1 MRIHFTGLDPFPKK
15 GLPMSYRILAPGKLG
30 YTCESASF
38 QEAMKNKIDL
48 IAADVG
54 SIDPGPY
61 YLGAG
66 KSYAEKAILK
76 RDFTLMLDG
85 ALQQQCPL
93 LLGSCG
99 LSGDTAH
106 MQIMVDMIKEVLA
119 EKGVKDLKVAVIS
132 GHVDNGLVLDHL
144 EQLTPLG
151 RMPAVTPEMVQGS
164 AIVAQ
169 MGIAPFIKALEMGA
183 QVVLAG
189 RACDVAIFAA
199 DPVRRGLDAGL
210 AYHAGHVLECGAI
223 ACDPGSA
230 SDGLIAEF
238 RNDRSVV
245 FTPPNPKR
253 KATVY
258 SIAAHSLYEEDHPA
272 LQYYPEGISTY
283 EHTQYFQVGER
294 SAGLKG
300 SLFVQRPLDIKL
312 EGSIKVGE
320 RFVSLLFLKDFREVP
335 EKYPVYGR
343 NGVMARPVSAQ
354 EQEIGILI
362 RVQSPQEESARAL
375 LTVIKGYFMH
385 YGFPGRKATAG
396 NLAFPI
402 SPSEINYR
410 EPGGDFASFI
420 IAGTRDPYF
429 QTSFAA
435 IREGVLTLARQNFPQ
450 LLTDCHLEIIVTG
463 RETPVLYLETVE
475 KTKEAAQA
483 RHNEE
488 LANLSRFLD
497 PARPS
502 MTCLYAGEAY
512 IWSIYHLLRDA
523 ETIKHRLFPITL
535 YHADGSNW
543 EVLEQAEAAS
553 AYGDVGLS
561 RYDGFLEEDKV
572 DVITPLPQTGDPKG
586 SKPLRDMAR
595 VIRSKN
601 AKVNKMTYDIFFNS
615 EEDYQ
620 LALRS
625 NAFTREAMAQTL
637 GVPLSDIIGCYRA
650 DNCQAIKISTYRKL
664 ISGSPGER
672 DVFGAQ
678 QHLPL
683 LLLDIPIF

>member
-1 MRIHFTGLDPFPKK
+1 MT
-15 GLPMSYRILAPGKLG
+15 YRILSPGKLG
-30 YTCESASF
+30 YTCEAASF
-38 QEAMKNKIDL
+38 QEAMKTKIDV

-76 RDFTLMLDG
+76 RDFTLMLEG
-85 ALQQQCPL
+85 ALRQQCPL

-99 LSGDTAH
+99 LSGDTPH
-106 MQIMVDMIKEVLA
+106 LEIMVDMVKEVLA
-119 EKGVKDLKVAVIS
+119 EKGIKNLKVAVIS
-132 GHVDNGLVLDHL
+132 GHVDNQLVLDHL
-144 EQLTPLG
+144 SQLTPLG
-151 RMPAVTPEMVQGS
+151 RMPAVTPEMVQQS
-164 AIVAQ
+164 AIVSQ

-189 RACDVAIFAA
+189 RACNVAIFAA

-238 RNDRSVV
+238 RDDQSVV

-272 LQYYPEGISTY
+272 LQYYPEGVSTY
-283 EHTQYFQVGER
+283 EHTQYFQAGER
-294 SAGLKG
+294 TAGLKG
-300 SLFVQRPLDIKL
+300 SLFVQRPLDTKL
-312 EGSIKVGE
+312 EGSMKVGE
-320 RFVSLLFLKDFREVP
+320 RFVSLLFLKDLQDVP
-335 EKYPVYGR
+335 ENYPVYGR
-343 NGVMARPVSAQ
+343 NGVEVRPVSAQ
-354 EQEIGILI
+354 EQEVGILI
-362 RVQSPQEESARAL
+362 KAQSPQEESARAL
-375 LTVIKGYFMH
+375 LTVIKGYIMH

-410 EPGGDFASFI
+410 EASGDFVSFI

-429 QTSFAA
+429 QSSFAA

-450 LLTDCHLEIIVTG
+450 LLEACQLEITVTG
-463 RETPVLYLETVE
+463 REAPVLYLETVE
-475 KTKEAAQA
+475 KTKEDAQA

-488 LANLSRFLD
+488 LASLSGFLD
-497 PARPS
+497 PAQPS

-512 IWSIYHLLRDA
+512 TWSIYHLLREA
-523 ETIKHRLFPITL
+523 EIIKHQLFPITL
-535 YHADGSNW
+535 YRADGSNW
-543 EVLEQAEAAS
+543 EVLEQTEAAS
-553 AYGDVGLS
+553 AYRGVGLS
-561 RYDGFLEEDKV
+561 QYDGSLEEAKV
-572 DVITPLPQTGDPKG
+572 DAITPFTHSGEPQG
-586 SKPLRDMAR
+586 SKPLKDMAR

-615 EEDYQ
+615 AEDYQ

-625 NAFTREAMAQTL
+625 NAFTKEAMARTL
-637 GVPLSDIIGCYRA
+637 GISVADVIGCYRA
-650 DNCQAIKISTYRKL
+650 DNCQAIKISTYRPL
-664 ISGSPGER
+664 ISGSPGDR

-683 LLLDIPIF
+683 LLMDIPVF

>member
-1 MRIHFTGLDPFPKK
+1 MT
-15 GLPMSYRILAPGKLG
+15 YRILSPGKLG
-30 YTCESASF
+30 YTCEAASF
-38 QEAMKNKIDL
+38 QEAMQTKIDV

-76 RDFTLMLDG
+76 RDFSMMLDG
-85 ALQQQCPL
+85 ALRQQCPL

-99 LSGDTAH
+99 LSGDTPH
-106 MQIMVDMIKEVLA
+106 LEIMVDMVKEVLE

-132 GHVDNGLVLDHL
+132 GHVDNRLVLDHL
-144 EQLTPLG
+144 SRLTPLG
-151 RMPAVTPEMVQGS
+151 QMPALTPEMVQQS
-164 AIVAQ
+164 AIVSQ
-169 MGIAPFIKALEMGA
+169 IGIAPFIKALEMGA

-189 RACDVAIFAA
+189 RSCDVAIFAA
-199 DPVRRGLDAGL
+199 DPVRRGLDPGL

-238 RNDRSVV
+238 RDNQNVV
-245 FTPPNPKR
+245 FTPPNPLR

-272 LQYYPEGISTY
+272 LQYYPEGVSTY
-283 EHTQYFQVGER
+283 EHTQYFQVDER
-294 SAGLKG
+294 TAGIKD

-320 RFVSLLFLKDFREVP
+320 RFVSLLFLKELQDVP
-335 EKYPVYGR
+335 ENYPVYGR
-343 NGVMARPVSAQ
+343 NGVMVRPVTPQ
-354 EQEIGILI
+354 EQEIGLLI
-362 RVQSPQEESARAL
+362 KATSPQEESARAL

-410 EPGGDFASFI
+410 EAGGDFVSFI

-429 QTSFAA
+429 QNSFAA

-450 LLTDCHLEIIVTG
+450 LLEASHLEIIVTG
-463 RETPVLYLETVE
+463 REVPVLYLETVE
-475 KTKEAAQA
+475 KTKEAARA

-488 LANLSRFLD
+488 LARLSGFLD
-497 PARPS
+497 MAQAS
-502 MTCLYAGEAY
+502 MQGLYVGEAY
-512 IWSIYHLLRDA
+512 TWSIYHLLREA
-523 ETIKHRLFPITL
+523 EIIKHRLFPITL
-535 YHADGSNW
+535 YRADGRNW
-543 EVLEQAEAAS
+543 EVLEQTEAAS
-553 AYGDVGLS
+553 AYGEVGLS
-561 RYDGFLEEDKV
+561 QYDGYLEEDKV
-572 DVITPLPQTGDPKG
+572 NAITPFPQTSAPRG
-586 SKPLRDMAR
+586 SKPLKDMAR

-615 EEDYQ
+615 QEDYQ

-625 NAFTREAMAQTL
+625 NAFTKEAVAQTL
-637 GVPLSDIIGCYRA
+637 GVPLADVIGCYRA
-650 DNCQAIKISTYRKL
+650 DNCQAIKISTYRQL

-683 LLLDIPIF
+683 LLMNIPVF

>member
-1 MRIHFTGLDPFPKK
+1 MT
-15 GLPMSYRILAPGKLG
+15 YRILSPGKLG
-30 YTCESASF
+30 YTCEAASF
-38 QEAMKNKIDL
+38 QEAMNTKIDV

-76 RDFTLMLDG
+76 RDFSLMLDG
-85 ALQQQCPL
+85 ALRQQCPL

-99 LSGDTAH
+99 LSGDTPH
-106 MQIMVDMIKEVLA
+106 MEIMVDMVKEVFE
-119 EKGVKDLKVAVIS
+119 EKGIKNLKVAVIS
-132 GHVDNGLVLDHL
+132 GHVDNQIVLDHL
-144 EQLTPLG
+144 GQLTPLG
-151 RMPAVTPEMVQGS
+151 RMPAVTQEMVQQS
-164 AIVAQ
+164 AIVSQ

-210 AYHAGHVLECGAI
+210 AYHTGHVLECGAI

-238 RNDRSVV
+238 RDDQSVV
-245 FTPPNPKR
+245 FTPPNPIR

-272 LQYYPEGISTY
+272 LQYYPEGVSTY
-283 EHTQYFQVGER
+283 EHTQYFQADER
-294 SAGLKG
+294 TAGIKG
-300 SLFVQRPLDIKL
+300 SLFVQRPLDTKL

-320 RFVSLLFLKDFREVP
+320 RFVSLLFLQDFKEVP

-343 NGVMARPVSAQ
+343 NGVEVRPVSPQ
-354 EQEIGILI
+354 EQEIGLLI
-362 RVQSPQEESARAL
+362 KVSSPQEESARAL

-410 EPGGDFASFI
+410 EPEGDFVSFI

-429 QTSFAA
+429 QSSFAS

-450 LLTDCHLEIIVTG
+450 LLEACHLEITVTG
-463 RETPVLYLETVE
+463 REAPVLYLETVE

-488 LANLSRFLD
+488 LARLSRFLD
-497 PARPS
+497 PAQPS
-502 MTCLYAGEAY
+502 MKCLYAGEAY
-512 IWSIYHLLRDA
+512 TWSIYHLWREA
-523 ETIKHRLFPITL
+523 EIIKHQLFPITL

-543 EVLEQAEAAS
+543 EVLEKTEAAS
-553 AYGDVGLS
+553 AYQGVGLS
-561 RYDGFLEEDKV
+561 QYDGYLEEDKV
-572 DVITPLPQTGDPKG
+572 DNITPFPHSGEPQG
-586 SKPLRDMAR
+586 SKPLKDMAR

-625 NAFTREAMAQTL
+625 NAFTREAMARTL
-637 GVPLSDIIGCYRA
+637 GISVADMIGCYGA
-650 DNCQAIKISTYRKL
+650 DNCQAIKISTYRPL
-664 ISGSPGER
+664 ISGSPGDR

-678 QHLPL
+678 QQLPL
-683 LLLDIPIF
+683 LLMNIPIF

>member
-1 MRIHFTGLDPFPKK
+1 MT
-15 GLPMSYRILAPGKLG
+15 YRILSPGKLG
-30 YTCESASF
+30 YTCEAASF
-38 QEAMKNKIDL
+38 QEAMKTKIDV

-99 LSGDTAH
+99 LSGDTPH
-106 MQIMVDMIKEVLA
+106 MEIMVDMVKEVFE
-119 EKGVKDLKVAVIS
+119 EKGIKNLKVAVIS
-132 GHVDNGLVLDHL
+132 GHVDNQLVLDHL
-144 EQLTPLG
+144 DQLTPLG
-151 RMPAVTPEMVQGS
+151 RMPAVTPEMVQQS
-164 AIVAQ
+164 AIVSQ
-169 MGIAPFIKALEMGA
+169 MGIAPFIKALELGA

-210 AYHAGHVLECGAI
+210 AYHTGHVLECGAI

-238 RNDRSVV
+238 RDDQSVV
-245 FTPPNPKR
+245 FTPPNPNR

-272 LQYYPEGISTY
+272 LQYYPEGVSTY
-283 EHTQYFQVGER
+283 EHTQYFQAGER
-294 SAGLKG
+294 TAGLKG
-300 SLFVQRPLDIKL
+300 SLFVQRPLDTKL
-312 EGSIKVGE
+312 EGSMKVGE
-320 RFVSLLFLKDFREVP
+320 RFVSLLFLKDLQDVP

-343 NGVMARPVSAQ
+343 NGVEVRPVTPQ
-354 EQEIGILI
+354 ENEIGLLI
-362 RVQSPQEESARAL
+362 KVESPQEESARAL
-375 LTVIKGYFMH
+375 LTVIKGYIMH

-410 EPGGDFASFI
+410 APGGEFVSFI

-429 QTSFAA
+429 QSSFAA

-450 LLTDCHLEIIVTG
+450 VLEACQLEITVTG
-463 RETPVLYLETVE
+463 REAPVLYLETVE

-488 LANLSRFLD
+488 LAHLSGFLD
-497 PARPS
+497 PAKPS
-502 MTCLYAGEAY
+502 MQGLYAGEAY
-512 IWSIYHLLRDA
+512 TWSIYHLWREA
-523 ETIKHRLFPITL
+523 EIIKHQLFPLTL
-535 YHADGSNW
+535 YRADGSNW
-543 EVLEQAEAAS
+543 EVLEQTEAAS
-553 AYGDVGLS
+553 AYSGVGLS
-561 RYDGFLEEDKV
+561 QYDGSLEEANV
-572 DVITPLPQTGDPKG
+572 DAITPFPHSGEPQG
-586 SKPLRDMAR
+586 SKPLKDMAR

-625 NAFTREAMAQTL
+625 NAFTKEAMARTL
-637 GVPLSDIIGCYRA
+637 GISVADVIGCYGA
-650 DNCQAIKISTYRKL
+650 DDCQAIKISTYRRL

-678 QHLPL
+678 QQLPL
-683 LLLDIPIF
+683 LLMNIPVF

>member
-1 MRIHFTGLDPFPKK
+1 MT
-15 GLPMSYRILAPGKLG
+15 YRILAPGKLG
-30 YTCESASF
+30 YTCEAASF
-38 QEAMKNKIDL
+38 QEAMKTKIDL

-54 SIDPGPY
+54 SVDPGPY

-85 ALQQQCPL
+85 ALEQQCPL

-99 LSGDTAH
+99 LSGDTPH
-106 MQIMVDMIKEVLA
+106 LEIMVDIVKEVLA
-119 EKGVKDLKVAVIS
+119 EKGVKNLKVAVIS
-132 GHVDNGLVLDHL
+132 GHVDNRLILDNL
-144 EQLTPLG
+144 ARLTPLG
-151 RMPAVTPEMVQGS
+151 RMPALTPEMVQQS
-164 AIVAQ
+164 AIVSQ

-199 DPVRRGLDAGL
+199 DPVRRGLDPGL
-210 AYHAGHVLECGAI
+210 AYHTGHVLECGAI

-230 SDGLIAEF
+230 SDGLIAEL
-238 RNDRSVV
+238 RDDGSVA
-245 FTPPNPKR
+245 FTPPNSIR

-272 LQYYPEGISTY
+272 LQYYPEGVSTY
-283 EHTQYFQVGER
+283 EHTQYFQVDER
-294 SAGLKG
+294 TAGIKG
-300 SLFVQRPLDIKL
+300 SLFVKRPLDTKL
-312 EGSIKVGE
+312 EGSIKLGE
-320 RFVSLLFLKDFREVP
+320 RFVSLLFLKNLQEVP
-335 EKYPVYGR
+335 ENYPVYGR
-343 NGVMARPVSAQ
+343 NGVMVRPVTPQ
-354 EQEIGILI
+354 EQEIGLLI
-362 RVQSPQEESARAL
+362 KVKGPQEESARAL

-385 YGFPGRKATAG
+385 YGFPGRRATAG

-410 EPGGDFASFI
+410 EPGGDFVSFI

-429 QTSFAA
+429 QSSFAA
-435 IREGVLTLARQNFPQ
+435 IREGVLTLARQNFPR
-450 LLTDCHLEIIVTG
+450 LLEASHLEITVTD

-475 KTKEAAQA
+475 KTKEATQA

-488 LANLSRFLD
+488 LAQLSRFLD
-497 PARPS
+497 QAKPS
-502 MTCLYAGEAY
+502 MTGLYAGEAY
-512 IWSIYHLLRDA
+512 TWSIYHLLHEADI
-523 ETIKHRLFPITL
+523 IKRQLFPITL
-535 YHADGSNW
+535 YRANGRNW
-543 EVLEQAEAAS
+543 EVLETAEAAS
-553 AYGDVGLS
+553 AYRGVGLS
-561 RYDGFLEEDKV
+561 RCDGSLEEAQV
-572 DVITPLPQTGDPKG
+572 DVITPFPQTGAAQG
-586 SKPLRDMAR
+586 SKSLKDMAR

-625 NAFTREAMAQTL
+625 NAFTKEAVAQTL
-637 GVPLSDIIGCYRA
+637 GISVADVIGCYRA
-650 DNCQAIKISTYRKL
+650 DNCQAIKISTYRPR
-664 ISGSPGER
+664 IAGSPGER

-683 LLLDIPIF
+683 LLMNIPVF

>member
-1 MRIHFTGLDPFPKK
+1 VT
-15 GLPMSYRILAPGKLG
+15 YRILSPGKLG
-30 YTCESASF
+30 YTCEAASF
-38 QEAMKNKIDL
+38 HEAMKTKIDL

-76 RDFTLMLDG
+76 RDFSLMLDG
-85 ALQQQCPL
+85 ALLQQCPL

-106 MQIMVDMIKEVLA
+106 MQIMVDMVKEVLA
-119 EKGVKDLKVAVIS
+119 EKGVNGLKVAVIS
-132 GHVDNGLVLDHL
+132 GHVDNGMALDRL
-144 EQLTPLG
+144 NRFTPLG
-151 RMPAVTPEMVQGS
+151 RMPVLTPEMVRQS
-164 AIVAQ
+164 AVVAQ

-210 AYHAGHVLECGAI
+210 AYHAGHVLECGAV

-238 RNDRSVV
+238 RDDGSVV

-272 LQYYPEGISTY
+272 LQYYPEGVATY
-283 EHTQYFQVGER
+283 ERTEYFQAGER
-294 SAGLKG
+294 VAGIKG

-320 RFVSLLFLKDFREVP
+320 RFVSLLFLTDFREVP

-343 NGVMARPVSAQ
+343 NGVMVRSATSQ
-354 EQEIGILI
+354 EREIGLLI
-362 RVQSPQEESARAL
+362 RVKSPEEESARAL

-410 EPGGDFASFI
+410 ETDGDFVSFI
-420 IAGTRDPYF
+420 VAGTRDPYF
-429 QTSFAA
+429 QSSFAA
-435 IREGVLTLARQNFPQ
+435 IEEGVRTLARQNFPR
-450 LLTDCHLEIIVTG
+450 LLDACRLEIAVTG
-463 RETPVLYLETVE
+463 REAPLLYLETVE
-475 KTKEAAQA
+475 RTKEAALA
-483 RHNEE
+483 RHHEE
-488 LANLSRFLD
+488 LAGLSRFLD

-502 MTCLYAGEAY
+502 MKCLYAGEAY
-512 IWSIYHLLRDA
+512 TWSIYHLCHDA
-523 ETIKHRLFPITL
+523 DLIKHHLFPITL
-535 YHADGSNW
+535 YRADGSAW
-543 EVLEQAEAAS
+543 EVLEKAEAAS
-553 AYGDVGLS
+553 AFGSVGLS
-561 RYDGFLEEDKV
+561 RYDGSLEEDRV
-572 DVITPLPQTGDPKG
+572 DVITPAAHTGSPRG
-586 SKPLRDMAR
+586 RKPLMDMAR

-601 AKVNKMTYDIFFNS
+601 AKVNKMTYDIFFDT

-620 LALRS
+620 SALRS
-625 NAFTREAMAQTL
+625 NAFTKEAVAQTL
-637 GVPLSDIIGCYRA
+637 GIPLADVIGCYRA
-650 DNCQAIKISTYRKL
+650 DNCRAIKISTYRRL

-683 LLLDIPIF
+683 LLLEIAVY

>member
-1 MRIHFTGLDPFPKK
+1 MT
-15 GLPMSYRILAPGKLG
+15 YRILAPGKLG
-30 YTCESASF
+30 YTCEAASF
-38 QEAMKNKIDL
+38 QEAMKTKIDI

-99 LSGDTAH
+99 LSGDTRH
-106 MQIMVDMIKEVLA
+106 MEIMVDMVKEVLA
-119 EKGVKDLKVAVIS
+119 EKGIKNLKVAVIS
-132 GHVDNGLVLDHL
+132 GHVDNQLVLDHL
-144 EQLTPLG
+144 DQLTPLG
-151 RMPAVTPEMVQGS
+151 RMPAVTPEMVQQS
-164 AIVAQ
+164 AIVSQ

-199 DPVRRGLDAGL
+199 DPVRRGLDPGL

-238 RNDRSVV
+238 RDDQSVV
-245 FTPPNPKR
+245 FTPPNPIR

-272 LQYYPEGISTY
+272 LQYYPEGVSTY
-283 EHTQYFQVGER
+283 EHTQYFQAGER
-294 SAGLKG
+294 TAGLKG
-300 SLFVQRPLDIKL
+300 SLFVQRPLDTKL
-312 EGSIKVGE
+312 EGSMKVGE
-320 RFVSLLFLKDFREVP
+320 RFVSLLFLKDLQDVP

-343 NGVMARPVSAQ
+343 NGVEVRPVSAR
-354 EQEIGILI
+354 EQEIGLLI
-362 RVQSPQEESARAL
+362 KAQSPQEEAAQAL
-375 LTVIKGYFMH
+375 LTVIKGYIMH

-410 EPGGDFASFI
+410 EPEGDFVSFI

-429 QTSFAA
+429 QGSFAA

-450 LLTDCHLEIIVTG
+450 LLEACQLEITVTG
-463 RETPVLYLETVE
+463 REEPVLYLETVE

-488 LANLSRFLD
+488 LARLSRFLA
-497 PARPS
+497 PAKPS
-502 MTCLYAGEAY
+502 MTGLYAGEAY
-512 IWSIYHLLRDA
+512 TWSIYHLWREA
-523 ETIKHRLFPITL
+523 EIIKHQLFPITL
-535 YHADGSNW
+535 YRADGSNW
-543 EVLEQAEAAS
+543 EILEQTETAS
-553 AYGDVGLS
+553 AYGGVGLS
-561 RYDGFLEEDKV
+561 QYAGSLEETKV
-572 DVITPLPQTGDPKG
+572 DAITPFSHSGAPQG
-586 SKPLRDMAR
+586 SKPLKDMAR

-625 NAFTREAMAQTL
+625 NAFTKEAVARTL
-637 GVPLSDIIGCYRA
+637 AISVADVIGCYGA
-650 DNCQAIKISTYRKL
+650 DDCQAIKISTYRPL

-678 QHLPL
+678 QQLPL
-683 LLLDIPIF
+683 LLLEIPIF

>member
-1 MRIHFTGLDPFPKK
+1 MT
-15 GLPMSYRILAPGKLG
+15 YRILSPGKLG
-30 YTCESASF
+30 YTCEAVSF
-38 QEAMKNKIDL
+38 QEAMKTKIDL

-66 KSYAEKAILK
+66 KSYAEKVILK
-76 RDFTLMLDG
+76 RDFSLMLDG

-99 LSGDTAH
+99 LSGDTPH
-106 MQIMVDMIKEVLA
+106 LEIMVDTVKEVLA
-119 EKGVKDLKVAVIS
+119 EKGVHDLKVAVIS
-132 GHVDNGLVLDHL
+132 GHVDNQMVLDHL
-144 EQLTPLG
+144 GQLSPLG
-151 RMPAVTPEMVQGS
+151 RMPALTPEMVQQS

-199 DPVRRGLDAGL
+199 DPVRRGLDPGL

-238 RNDRSVV
+238 RDDQSVV

-253 KATVY
+253 EATVY

-272 LQYYPEGISTY
+272 LQYYPEGVSTY

-294 SAGLKG
+294 TAGIKG
-300 SLFVQRPLDIKL
+300 SLFVQSPLDIKL

-320 RFVSLLFLKDFREVP
+320 RFVSLLFLKDLQDVP

-343 NGVMARPVSAQ
+343 NGVMVRPVTPR
-354 EQEIGILI
+354 EQEIGLLI
-362 RVQSPQEESARAL
+362 KVKSPQKESARAL

-410 EPGGDFASFI
+410 ELGGDFVCFI

-429 QTSFAA
+429 QDSFAA
-435 IREGVLTLARQNFPQ
+435 IQEGVLTLGRQNFPQ
-450 LLTDCHLEIIVTG
+450 LLKACHLEITITG

-475 KTKEAAQA
+475 KTKEGAQA

-488 LANLSRFLD
+488 LAFLSRFLN
-497 PARPS
+497 PMQPS
-502 MTCLYAGEAY
+502 MKCLYAGEAY
-512 IWSIYHLLRDA
+512 AWSIYHLWRAA
-523 ETIKHRLFPITL
+523 EIIQHQLFPITL
-535 YHADGSNW
+535 YRADGSNW
-543 EVLEQAEAAS
+543 DILEQTEAAS
-553 AYGDVGLS
+553 AYRDVGLS
-561 RYDGFLEEDKV
+561 RYNGSLEEAKV
-572 DVITPLPQTGDPKG
+572 DAIALFPHSGGLQG
-586 SKPLRDMAR
+586 SKPLKDIAR

-601 AKVNKMTYDIFFNS
+601 AKVNRMTYDIFFNS
-615 EEDYQ
+615 EEDYH

-625 NAFTREAMAQTL
+625 NAFSREAVAQTL
-637 GVPLSDIIGCYRA
+637 GMSPNDIIGCYRA
-650 DNCQAIKISTYRKL
+650 DNCQAIKISTYRPL

-683 LLLDIPIF
+683 LLMDIPIS

>member
-1 MRIHFTGLDPFPKK
+1 MADFYPK
-15 GLPMSYRILAPGKLG
+15 GVSMTYRILSPGKLG
-30 YTCESASF
+30 YTCEAASF
-38 QEAMKNKIDL
+38 QEAMQTKIDV

-76 RDFTLMLDG
+76 RDFSLMLDG

-99 LSGDTAH
+99 LSGDTPH
-106 MQIMVDMIKEVLA
+106 MEIMVDMVKEVLE
-119 EKGVKDLKVAVIS
+119 EKGVKNLKVAVIS
-132 GHVDNGLVLDHL
+132 GHVDNQIVLDHL
-144 EQLTPLG
+144 TQLTPLG
-151 RMPAVTPEMVQGS
+151 RMPALTPEMVQQS

-199 DPVRRGLDAGL
+199 DPVRRGLDPGL
-210 AYHAGHVLECGAI
+210 AYHAGHILECGAI

-238 RNDRSVV
+238 RDDQSVV
-245 FTPPNPKR
+245 FTPPNPNR

-272 LQYYPEGISTY
+272 LQYYPEGVSTY
-283 EHTQYFQVGER
+283 EHTQYFQAGER
-294 SAGLKG
+294 TAGIKG

-320 RFVSLLFLKDFREVP
+320 RFVSLLFLKDLQDVP

-343 NGVMARPVSAQ
+343 NGVEVRPVSAQ
-354 EQEIGILI
+354 EQEIGLLI
-362 RVQSPQEESARAL
+362 KVKSPLDESARAL

-410 EPGGDFASFI
+410 EPEGDFVSFI

-429 QTSFAA
+429 QSSFAA
-435 IREGVLTLARQNFPQ
+435 IREGVLTLTRQNFPQ
-450 LLTDCHLEIIVTG
+450 LLEACHLEITVTG
-463 RETPVLYLETVE
+463 REAPVLYLETVE
-475 KTKEAAQA
+475 KTKEVAQA

-488 LANLSRFLD
+488 LAHLSRFLD
-497 PARPS
+497 PAKPS
-502 MTCLYAGEAY
+502 MKCLYAGEAY
-512 IWSIYHLLRDA
+512 TWSIYHLLREA
-523 ETIKHRLFPITL
+523 EIIKHRLFPLTL
-535 YHADGSNW
+535 YRANGSNW
-543 EVLEQAEAAS
+543 EVLAQTEAAS
-553 AYGDVGLS
+553 AYGEVGLS
-561 RYDGFLEEDKV
+561 QYDGSLEEDKV
-572 DVITPLPQTGDPKG
+572 DVITPSPHSGEPRG
-586 SKPLRDMAR
+586 SKPLKDMAR

-625 NAFTREAMAQTL
+625 NAFTREAMARTL
-637 GVPLSDIIGCYRA
+637 GISVADVIGCYGA
-650 DNCQAIKISTYRKL
+650 DNCQAIKISTFRPL

-683 LLLDIPIF
+683 LLMDIPIF

>member
-1 MRIHFTGLDPFPKK
+1 MT
-15 GLPMSYRILAPGKLG
+15 YRIFSPGKLG
-30 YTCESASF
+30 YTCEAASF
-38 QEAMKNKIDL
+38 QEAMQTKIDL

-76 RDFTLMLDG
+76 RDFSLMLDG
-85 ALQQQCPL
+85 ALRQQCPL

-99 LSGDTAH
+99 LSGDTPHLA
-106 MQIMVDMIKEVLA
+106 IMVDMVKEVLA
-119 EKGVKDLKVAVIS
+119 EKGIKNLKVAVIS
-132 GHVDNGLVLDHL
+132 GHVDNQMVLDHL
-144 EQLTPLG
+144 GQLTPLG
-151 RMPAVTPEMVQGS
+151 RMPALTPEMVEQS

-238 RNDRSVV
+238 RDDQSVV

-272 LQYYPEGISTY
+272 LQYYPEGVSTY
-283 EHTQYFQVGER
+283 EHTQYFQAGER
-294 SAGLKG
+294 TAGLKG

-320 RFVSLLFLKDFREVP
+320 RFVSLLFLKNLQEVP
-335 EKYPVYGR
+335 GKYPVYGR
-343 NGVMARPVSAQ
+343 NGVEARPVSAR
-354 EQEIGILI
+354 EQEIGLLI
-362 RVQSPQEESARAL
+362 KVKSPQEESARAL
-375 LTVIKGYFMH
+375 LTVIKGYIMH

-410 EPGGDFASFI
+410 APEGDFVSFI

-429 QTSFAA
+429 QSSFAA

-450 LLTDCHLEIIVTG
+450 VLEACHLEITVTG
-463 RETPVLYLETVE
+463 REAPVLYLETVE

-488 LANLSRFLD
+488 LARLSRFLE
-497 PARPS
+497 PAKPS
-502 MTCLYAGEAY
+502 MQGLYAGEAY
-512 IWSIYHLLRDA
+512 TWSIYHLWREA
-523 ETIKHRLFPITL
+523 EIIKHQLFPLTL
-535 YHADGSNW
+535 YRADGSNW
-543 EVLEQAEAAS
+543 EVLEQTEAAS
-553 AYGDVGLS
+553 AYGRVGLS
-561 RYDGFLEEDKV
+561 QYDGHLEEAKV
-572 DVITPLPQTGDPKG
+572 DVITPFSHSGAPRG
-586 SKPLRDMAR
+586 SKPLKDMAR

-625 NAFTREAMAQTL
+625 NAFTREAMARTL
-637 GVPLSDIIGCYRA
+637 GISVADVIGCYGA
-650 DNCQAIKISTYRKL
+650 DDCQAIKISTYRPP

-683 LLLDIPIF
+683 LLMDIPVF

>member
-1 MRIHFTGLDPFPKK
+1 MI
-15 GLPMSYRILAPGKLG
+15 YRILSPGKLG
-30 YTCESASF
+30 YTCEAASF
-38 QEAMKNKIDL
+38 QEAMKTKIDL

-76 RDFTLMLDG
+76 RDFSLMLDG
-85 ALQQQCPL
+85 ALRQQCPL

-106 MQIMVDMIKEVLA
+106 MAIMVDMVKEVFE
-119 EKGVKDLKVAVIS
+119 EKGIKNITVAVIS
-132 GHVDNGLVLDHL
+132 GHVDNQLVLDHL

-151 RMPAVTPEMVQGS
+151 RMPAVTPEMVQQS
-164 AIVAQ
+164 AIVSQ

-199 DPVRRGLDAGL
+199 DPVRLGLDAGL
-210 AYHAGHVLECGAI
+210 AYHTGHILECGAI

-238 RNDRSVV
+238 RDDQSVV
-245 FTPPNPKR
+245 FTAPNPLR

-272 LQYYPEGISTY
+272 LQYYPEGVSTY
-283 EHTQYFQVGER
+283 EHTQYFQVDER
-294 SAGLKG
+294 TAGIKN
-300 SLFVQRPLDIKL
+300 SLFVQRPLDTKL
-312 EGSIKVGE
+312 EGSILLGE
-320 RFVSLLFLKDFREVP
+320 RYVSLLFLNSLQGVP

-343 NGVMARPVSAQ
+343 NGVMVRPVTSQ
-354 EQEIGILI
+354 EQEIGLLI
-362 RVQSPQEESARAL
+362 KAKSPQEESARAL

-402 SPSEINYR
+402 SPSEINYH
-410 EPGGDFASFI
+410 EAGGDFVSFI

-429 QTSFAA
+429 QSSFAA
-435 IREGVLTLARQNFPQ
+435 IQEGVLKLARQNFPQ
-450 LLTDCHLEIIVTG
+450 LLEVCHLEITVTG
-463 RETPVLYLETVE
+463 RETPVLYMETVA

-483 RHNEE
+483 RHQED
-488 LANLSRFLD
+488 LASLSAFLD
-497 PARPS
+497 PGRPS
-502 MTCLYAGEAY
+502 MAGLYAGEAY
-512 IWSIYHLLRDA
+512 TWSIYHLCHDA
-523 ETIKHRLFPITL
+523 ELIKHQLFPITL
-535 YHADGSNW
+535 YRCDGRNW
-543 EVLEQAEAAS
+543 EILEQTEAVS
-553 AYGDVGLS
+553 AYGGVGLS
-561 RYDGFLEEDKV
+561 RYDGSLDESKV
-572 DVITPLPQTGDPKG
+572 DIITPVPQTGTPKG
-586 SKPLRDMAR
+586 SRPLKDMAR

-625 NAFTREAMAQTL
+625 NAFTKEAVAQTL
-637 GVPLSDIIGCYRA
+637 GVPVADLIGCYRA
-650 DNCQAIKISTYRKL
+650 DNCQAIKISTYRRL

-683 LLLDIPIF
+683 ILMNVPIFGVNY